1 MHWGDDMESV
11 EYQLIET
18 VVRRTLSD
26 IRDCP
31 ERTIRNLIDMALHF
45 AEGRFERNFFSIAQH
60 MLEDEHSAYYDL
72 IKDAAMNVD
81 TERALRFG
89 MNLGYNGC
97 ALGAKTIRENE
108 GKHCFNIPWSLS
120 LIVDSLRFGE
130 LKECYHALIAQA
142 NSLGI
147 YTFLLRTK
155 GRMQDILSLI
165 EHHKNSAFVLFCKAE
180 EITDSFINVLEEL
193 PHAMVSVLMSK
204 DADEACAMLR
214 NRRHLYAL
222 EIPYGTENA
231 AAITSGSA
239 LDTAQ
244 MLHPAFTLLT
254 PESSCPESISQ
265 RVYESVQQA
274 RVEQQY
280 RTIPLD
286 IVHDFRVIDS
296 IISNDACSACFDE
309 SGVLWVNP
317 DQPQRSAGSVFD
329 RPLFELLREAFPK
342 I

>member
-1 MHWGDDMESV
+1 MESV

-45 AEGRFERNFFSIAQH
+45 AEGKFERDFFSIAQH

-108 GKHCFNIPWSLS
+108 EKHRFNIPWSLS
-120 LIVDSLRFGE
+120 LIVDSLRFGKLE
-130 LKECYHALIAQA
+130 DRYHDLIAQA
-142 NSLGI
+142 NSLGV
-147 YTFLLRTK
+147 YTFLIRAK
-155 GRMQDILSLI
+155 GCMQDILSLI
-165 EHHKNSAFVLFCKAE
+165 ERHKNSAFVLLCRAE
-180 EITDSFINVLEEL
+180 EITTSFISTLEDL
-193 PHAMVSVLMSK
+193 PHTMVSVLMSK

-214 NRRHLYAL
+214 KHKYLYAL

-231 AAITSGSA
+231 AAITTGSA
-239 LDTAQ
+239 FDAAQ
-244 MLHPAFTLLT
+244 TLHPAFTLLT
-254 PESSCPESISQ
+254 PKSSCPESISH

-274 RVEQQY
+274 REEQQY

-329 RPLFELLREAFPK
+329 RSLFDILRETFPK

>member
-1 MHWGDDMESV
+1 MESV

-31 ERTIRNLIDMALHF
+31 ERTVRNLIDMALHF

-60 MLEDEHSAYYDL
+60 MLEDVHSAYYDL

-108 GKHCFNIPWSLS
+108 AKHHFNIPWSLTM
-120 LIVDSLRFGE
+120 IVDSIRFRKLE
-130 LKECYHALIAQA
+130 ARYHHLVTQA
-142 NSLGI
+142 NELGV
-147 YTFLLRTK
+147 YTFLIRAK
-155 GRMQDILSLI
+155 GRMQDVFSLI

-180 EITDSFINVLEEL
+180 EITDSFISVLEEL
-193 PHAMVSVLMSK
+193 PHAMVSVLMDK
-204 DADEACAMLR
+204 HADEACALLR
-214 NRRHLYAL
+214 NRKHLYAL
-222 EIPYGTENA
+222 EIPYGAENA
-231 AAITSGSA
+231 ASVIDGNA

-244 MLHPAFTLLT
+244 TLHPAFTLLT
-254 PESSCPESISQ
+254 PESSCPESVSC
-265 RVYESVQQA
+265 RVYESIQKA
-274 RVEQQY
+274 RVAQRC
-280 RTIPLD
+280 RTIPMDLD
-286 IVHDFRVIDS
+286 HDFRVIDG

-309 SGVLWVNP
+309 SGVLWANP
-317 DQPQRSAGSVFD
+317 DQPLRSAGSVFD
-329 RPLFELLREAFPK
+329 RPLFDILRDAFPK